1 MRYSVGVS
9 VLPLNI
15 TKLCETAAAV
25 AASTLADECAGVD
38 ANATWPERSLRAV
51 AGAGLLGLHVP
62 RRLGGIEEGMLALV
76 AVTEALARA
85 CPSTALC
92 YGMHCVATAVLAAKA
107 TPHHEDKYLRSIA
120 AGHHFTTLALS
131 EAGTG
136 AHFYWPQTHLLA
148 DHDDYIVN
156 GTKHFVTSGG
166 HADSYVV
173 TTTNAHPGS
182 GEAGEFSALVVDA
195 ETPGLQWTDQWR
207 GFGMR
212 GNSSRTLRLEHVRVP
227 KTQLLG
233 SEGDEVWYVFEVIAP
248 YFLMAMSGVY
258 LGIAA
263 AALELAIVDVQA
275 REHTHTRQTLAA
287 EPIVQHRVADLWIR
301 VQQARQMVHH
311 AAALA
316 DVGDPAALPALLASK
331 VAASTAAVD
340 VANDAMSLGGGR
352 AYRDNGPAARLLR
365 DARAGHVMAPP
376 TDVLRSWVGRATL
389 GLPLL

>member
-1 MRYSVGVS
+1 MFAVS

-15 TKLCETAAAV
+15 QELCDTAAAV
-25 AASTLADECAGVD
+25 AADTLAPDAAAVD
-38 ANATWPERSLRAV
+38 ANAAWPERGLRAL
-51 AGAGLLGLHVP
+51 ADAGLMGLHVP
-62 RRLGGIEEGMLALV
+62 RQLGGLEEGMLTLV
-76 AVTEALARA
+76 AVTEALARG

-107 TPHHEDKYLRSIA
+107 TPHHEGRYLRSIA
-120 AGHHFTTLALS
+120 AGQHFTTLALS

-136 AHFYWPQTHLLA
+136 AHFYWPQTHVRS
-148 DHDDYIVN
+148 DGDDYIVN
-156 GTKHFVTSGG
+156 GAKHFVTSGG

-173 TTTNAHPGS
+173 TTTNAQPGS
-182 GEAGEFSALVVDA
+182 GEAGEFSALVLDA
-195 ETPGLQWTDQWR
+195 ATPGLQWSGEWR

-212 GNSSRTLRLEHVRVP
+212 GNSSRTLQLDQVRVP
-227 KTQLLG
+227 RAQLLG

-263 AALELAIVDVQA
+263 EALELAIVDLKA

-287 EPIVQHRVADLWIR
+287 EPVVQHRIADLWLR
-301 VQQARQMVHH
+301 VQQARQLVHH
-311 AAALA
+311 AATLA

-340 VANDAMSLGGGR
+340 VANDAMTLGGGR

-365 DARAGHVMAPP
+365 DARASHVMAPP
-376 TDVLRSWVGRATL
+376 TDVLKSWVGRATL